1 MIYCVD
7 DEKLKEMFSE
17 FGNVTSPKLSEMIWK
32 DDRKETTYIAFAQR
46 KEDSQ
51 AHTYRALFSQ
61 IRAPGSMSSPLT
73 RLHHPP
79 GEPMPADRTRM
90 LGERLYPLV
99 EKHESLHV
107 AKLTGMLAVGDE
119 SSRYL
124 APDGVRRRTQV

>member
-1 MIYCVD
+1 
-7 DEKLKEMFSE
+7 
-17 FGNVTSPKLSEMIWK
+17 
-32 DDRKETTYIAFAQR
+32 
-46 KEDSQ
+46 
-51 AHTYRALFSQ
+51 
-61 IRAPGSMSSPLT
+61 
-73 RLHHPP
+73 
-79 GEPMPADRTRM
+79 M